1 MGQIYI
7 SAETKKKLQR
17 AAASEKN
24 KLLLE
29 KFDPNR
35 KKQKVAPTIKAKKKE
50 KTKDLLAGTVRKI
63 SDEEWEK
70 IKRMLIAKAMRLK

>member
-7 SAETKKKLQR
+7 SAETKKKLQK

-35 KKQKVAPTIKAKKKE
+35 KN
-50 KTKDLLAGTVRKI
+50 
-63 SDEEWEK
+63 
-70 IKRMLIAKAMRLK
+70 KRL